1 VPSLK
6 QHIWEELE
14 DMPSVDPASRLQ
26 YRIFHNMLSRT
37 TRPHSAAGMIFLF
50 VVVAIAPGRSSIVLA
65 QSQANESG
73 VQKLYAEAKA
83 SEAQGDSATAIAKY
97 EEIVKIVP
105 RLGAAYNNLGLLYF
119 KQGQYD
125 RAVNVLERG
134 LKVTPRL
141 PSAHALLGIAYFQ
154 LNKYAEAKPHLEAAL
169 RANPAD
175 NNAAL
180 ILAKDLSS
188 LEDFNAA
195 AIQLQRLAK
204 RQPENQEVWYLLGK
218 VYMKL
223 SEQALTRMN
232 AIDPDSVLV
241 HEMSGQIME
250 GMKNYDGA
258 LVEYKKAVE
267 MAPTQPGTHY
277 LLGNV
282 YYQLSA
288 WDAAIDQF
296 QAELRNDP
304 SNCKAQAV
312 IGNIL
317 LTQRREAEQALEALD
332 KALAMC
338 PTLTQ
343 AHADRGRALLN
354 MNRNQEAVK
363 ELQLAARATPDVALT
378 HFYLAQAFRA
388 TGQSQEAKAE
398 MQLFSK
404 LEEASHAATA
414 KKAQEVIKN
423 KEELH

>member
-1 VPSLK
+1 M
-6 QHIWEELE
+6 QCFT
-14 DMPSVDPASRLQ
+14 ARA
-26 YRIFHNMLSRT
+26 RF
-37 TRPHSAAGMIFLF
+37 SAKLLVLLAI
-50 VVVAIAPGRSSIVLA
+50 VAIGIARSSSLFA
-65 QSQANESG
+65 QSQSSEPRI
-73 VQKLYAEAKA
+73 QKLYTDAKA

-97 EEIVKIVP
+97 EEIIKIAP

-125 RAVNVLERG
+125 QAVGVLERG
-134 LKVTPRL
+134 LKVAPKL
-141 PSAHALLGIAYFQ
+141 ASANALLGIAYFQ
-154 LNKYAEAKPHLEAAL
+154 LNKYAEARPHLEAAL

-175 NNAAL
+175 NNVAL
-180 ILAKDLSS
+180 ILAKDFSS
-188 LEDFNAA
+188 LQEFNAA
-195 AIQLQRLAK
+195 AVQLQQLAK
-204 RQPENQEVWYLLGK
+204 RQPENQEVWYLLGE

-258 LVEYKKAVE
+258 LVEYKKAVT
-267 MAPTQPGTHY
+267 MAPTRPGTHY
-277 LLGNV
+277 MLGNV

-288 WDAAIDQF
+288 WDAAIDEF

-304 SNCKAQAV
+304 SNCNAQAV
-312 IGNIL
+312 IGNIM
-317 LTQRREAEQALEALD
+317 LTQRREAEQALANLD
-332 KALAMC
+332 KALAIC

-343 AHADRGRALLN
+343 VHADRGRALLAL
-354 MNRNQEAVK
+354 NRNQEAVK
-363 ELQLAARATPDVALT
+363 ELHVAARVTPDDALT
-378 HFYLAQAFRA
+378 HFYLAQALRA
-388 TGQSQEAKAE
+388 TGQVQEAKAE
-398 MQLFSK
+398 MQLFGK